1 MTLDGTVETQKP
13 ARILVVDDN
22 RISGRKL
29 MKAVKALGHQAEIVP
44 SGADALARLRESPSD
59 IVLLDILM
67 PGMDGY
73 AVLDAMKSDHALR
86 DIPVIVVSSLEDEI
100 GSVARAI
107 ELGAEDFLPKSFE
120 LTILRARIN
129 ASLARKRFRDR
140 EIEYF
145 RDIEH
150 LTQAAKVIESGA
162 FRPEDMDVG
171 KVAARSDPL
180 GRLAVVFHSLA
191 EEIFDRE
198 QRHDLTVRTLRGML
212 LVLAAGGIFGM
223 APALGRLAAE
233 LTIPP
238 IGLVFWSNLIAAI
251 TCLAYSTGRRGLPR
265 VRREDIRFILLWAL
279 VLGCMYQ
286 LATVFIAI
294 HVQATTIALVGSTR
308 GFMVFLLAA
317 IFALERP
324 TLVRFL
330 GLGVGFAAVV
340 FVMLLQGDTLTPG
353 DAIWLS
359 AAFILPFLLSVHTML
374 MAWRPTHIDAAALV
388 GLMLAISA
396 VVIAPFAMSREA
408 FFVPD
413 GSSVQRDL
421 IVIGLGLSTA
431 VALTLALDLVSTA
444 GAVFASQMAYSQT
457 IAGIF
462 WGMIFLGEN
471 LSPLAWAS
479 LGLVILGFWLVKPR
493 RAGSDF
499 RVRLELR
506 DRGRS

>member
-1 MTLDGTVETQKP
+1 MDGTVETLKP

-171 KVAARSDPL
+171 KVAWSFG
-180 GRLAVVFHSLA
+180 GRFSQPG
-191 EEIFDRE
+191 RGN
-198 QRHDLTVRTLRGML
+198 LR
-212 LVLAAGGIFGM
+212 
-223 APALGRLAAE
+223 
-233 LTIPP
+233 
-238 IGLVFWSNLIAAI
+238 
-251 TCLAYSTGRRGLPR
+251 PR
-265 VRREDIRFILLWAL
+265 
-279 VLGCMYQ
+279 
-286 LATVFIAI
+286 
-294 HVQATTIALVGSTR
+294 
-308 GFMVFLLAA
+308 
-317 IFALERP
+317 
-324 TLVRFL
+324 
-330 GLGVGFAAVV
+330 
-340 FVMLLQGDTLTPG
+340 
-353 DAIWLS
+353 
-359 AAFILPFLLSVHTML
+359 
-374 MAWRPTHIDAAALV
+374 AAA
-388 GLMLAISA
+388 
-396 VVIAPFAMSREA
+396 
-408 FFVPD
+408 
-413 GSSVQRDL
+413 
-421 IVIGLGLSTA
+421 
-431 VALTLALDLVSTA
+431 
-444 GAVFASQMAYSQT
+444 
-457 IAGIF
+457 
-462 WGMIFLGEN
+462 
-471 LSPLAWAS
+471 
-479 LGLVILGFWLVKPR
+479 
-493 RAGSDF
+493 
-499 RVRLELR
+499 
-506 DRGRS
+506 